1 MEPTVTAV
9 IVSLIVGLF
18 IGLLSGMLGV
28 GGGSIMV
35 PVFTLGYALEAIK
48 ATATSLFT
56 IIPTAIAG
64 SITHIRQR
72 TCVVGLGVAAGLGG
86 ACVSPLGVYL
96 ASISPSWA
104 IIVAAAAVILWS
116 AVKML
121 RKAVRAPKVKAS
133 DEVIPP
139 APRMLP
145 ARQLVKGFFIGAIA
159 GLAAGYVGIG
169 GSFLM
174 TPLFVVLLDLS
185 MKHASGTSLLAIAIL
200 SVPGAVEQLMFGN
213 VVVWLGLAI
222 AAGSIPGAIVGA
234 KLIKRV
240 SERNLRFGFGAIL
253 GVCAVAMVLREIAG

>member
-104 IIVAAAAVILWS
+104 IIVAAAA
-116 AVKML
+116 
-121 RKAVRAPKVKAS
+121 R
-133 DEVIPP
+133 
-139 APRMLP
+139 
-145 ARQLVKGFFIGAIA
+145 
-159 GLAAGYVGIG
+159 
-169 GSFLM
+169 
-174 TPLFVVLLDLS
+174 
-185 MKHASGTSLLAIAIL
+185 
-200 SVPGAVEQLMFGN
+200 
-213 VVVWLGLAI
+213 
-222 AAGSIPGAIVGA
+222 
-234 KLIKRV
+234 
-240 SERNLRFGFGAIL
+240 
-253 GVCAVAMVLREIAG
+253 